1 MTSPRAADPGRVPGP
16 AAGPAPALS
25 LSGVSHSYGDG
36 LSVQQA
42 SLTIAPGEI
51 VCLLGPSG
59 CGKTTLLRL
68 AAGLETPL
76 AGQIRLGGEVVAEA
90 GRSVAPEDRHVGLV
104 FQDIA
109 LFPHLDLLDN
119 VAFGLR
125 GPRSQTRAAAARWL
139 ERVDLGH
146 LLRAWPHMLSGGEQ
160 QRVALARALA
170 PSPRLLLMDEPF
182 SSLDPHLRH
191 RLRGS
196 TLELLRQAGVPAL
209 IVTHDAEE
217 AMTMADRVV
226 VMRDGALVQSG
237 TPDQI
242 YTAPS
247 DIFAARL
254 FGPLNEWPG
263 VVRQDVVET
272 PLGRLPAPGMAA
284 GQKVVVA
291 VRAEGVYRRAPDAGA
306 GTAGLPAR
314 VQQVL
319 RLGPDCLVR
328 LGGNPALPEQGAGPA
343 AILMR
348 CRRDLTPAVDAQ
360 VVLTMD
366 PEMAFIYPDPGE
378 TP

>member
-1 MTSPRAADPGRVPGP
+1 MTALQPSPERPTAKAA
-16 AAGPAPALS
+16 AAPVPALS
-25 LSGVSHSYGDG
+25 LSEVSHSYGDS
-36 LSVQQA
+36 LSVRQA
-42 SLTIAPGEI
+42 SLDIAAGEI

-59 CGKTTLLRL
+59 CGKTTILRL
-68 AAGLETPL
+68 AAGLETPVS
-76 AGQIRLGGEVVAEA
+76 GQIRLGGEIVAEA
-90 GRSVAPEDRHVGLV
+90 GLAVPPEDRRVGLV

-125 GPRSQTRAAAARWL
+125 GRRSETRAIAARWL

-170 PSPRLLLMDEPF
+170 PTPRLLLMDEPF

-196 TLELLRQAGVPAL
+196 TLDLLRQAGVPAL

-237 TPDQI
+237 SPDRI
-242 YTAPS
+242 YMAPS
-247 DIFAARL
+247 EIFAARL
-254 FGPLNEWPG
+254 FGPLNEWRLS
-263 VVRQDVVET
+263 VRHDVVET
-272 PLGRLPAPGMAA
+272 PLGRLPARGMAN
-284 GQKVVVA
+284 GLKVRVA
-291 VRAEGVYRRAPDAGA
+291 LRAEGVRCLDRSVADP
-306 GTAGLPAR
+306 TALAAR

-328 LGGNPALPEQGAGPA
+328 LAGYAPAPDLGPA
-343 AILMR
+343 PAEVLMR
-348 CRRDLTPAVDAQ
+348 CRRGQAPEVGAQ
-360 VVLTMD
+360 VLLAMD
-366 PEMAFIYPDPGE
+366 PDMAFIYPEPPE
-378 TP
+378 TA